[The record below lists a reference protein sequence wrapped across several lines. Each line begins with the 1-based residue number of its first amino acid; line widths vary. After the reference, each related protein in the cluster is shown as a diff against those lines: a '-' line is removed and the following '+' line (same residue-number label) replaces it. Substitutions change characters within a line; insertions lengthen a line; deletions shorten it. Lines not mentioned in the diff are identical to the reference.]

1 MDLPDI
7 KKSLLNTR
15 KAFTQPQSDPK
26 KSKDIEIHASV
37 SSLASKLSKAK
48 SSIDI
53 SKLSQQNLSLHK
65 EVLSSNA
72 KINNDEVAT
81 AKWEF
86 EHLSKSKLETI
97 ALDTSNTFSSS
108 ERVAAYERWH
118 TLDQQNLSNLKRDSL
133 KYESNVTALAS
144 FEELLSSHTNSF
156 SFFSKAMV
164 SDEYSSQATSQ
175 FESILDARD
184 LEKSKNISRS
194 EHYYETM
201 VMDIFGGTESEI
213 LSGTDGMSLSNL
225 MRSSYEF
232 LTQGDRELLADIY
245 EYADNNNIDFKYI
258 RQFASDLGGYRM
270 HDDGKILNNFNNGHF
285 NGEGY
290 QLAVS
295 FTDKDQ
301 ATINNILDSQ
311 KKLSS
316 SDIDGGFISFMT
328 EPGLSA
334 LSHRGSYQFLQ
345 YMIEIKAGIEPSL
358 STENFKVFEGFSGV
372 DARYVITT
380 SDKRLI
386 RPEPDVIC
394 KNGTCEVTEKGHKNN
409 VTLEENKGNPI
420 LDLKSNSISSL
431 LELRVNNTTENNTL
445 FQWLAD

>member
-72 KINNDEVAT
+72 KTNNDEVAT

-225 MRSSYEF
+225 M
-232 LTQGDRELLADIY
+232 
-245 EYADNNNIDFKYI
+245 
-258 RQFASDLGGYRM
+258 
-270 HDDGKILNNFNNGHF
+270 
-285 NGEGY
+285 
-290 QLAVS
+290 
-295 FTDKDQ
+295 
-301 ATINNILDSQ
+301 
-311 KKLSS
+311 
-316 SDIDGGFISFMT
+316 
-328 EPGLSA
+328 
-334 LSHRGSYQFLQ
+334 
-345 YMIEIKAGIEPSL
+345 
-358 STENFKVFEGFSGV
+358 
-372 DARYVITT
+372 
-380 SDKRLI
+380 
-386 RPEPDVIC
+386 
-394 KNGTCEVTEKGHKNN
+394 
-409 VTLEENKGNPI
+409 
-420 LDLKSNSISSL
+420 
-431 LELRVNNTTENNTL
+431 
-445 FQWLAD
+445 